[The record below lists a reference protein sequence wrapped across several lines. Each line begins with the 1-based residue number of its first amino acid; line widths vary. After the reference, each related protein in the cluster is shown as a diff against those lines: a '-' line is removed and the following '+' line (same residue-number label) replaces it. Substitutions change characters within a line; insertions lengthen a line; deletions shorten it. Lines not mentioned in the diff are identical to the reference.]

1 MANIIIRRLDE
12 ATKTRLRA
20 SASRHGQSMEA
31 EARDILKCALARQP
45 SHHQN
50 LADAIRARFAHLAG
64 GELPEYPRQPLRD
77 PPNFE

>member
-1 MANIIIRRLDE
+1 
-12 ATKTRLRA
+12 
-20 SASRHGQSMEA
+20 MEA